1 MVKGESLVR
10 IRTEES
16 MVALPKSKV
25 LVEVKL
31 VLKTNSVAKTEVE
44 MNNKIE
50 ITAQKRKD
58 DEEEEEDMMEA
69 IGEVCND
76 EKDQKLKK
84 MWWEKPKKRKKRN
97 RV

>member
-31 VLKTNSVAKTEVE
+31 VLKTNSVAETEVE
-44 MNNKIE
+44 MDNRIE
-50 ITAQKRKD
+50 VTAQKRKD
-58 DEEEEEDMMEA
+58 EEDMMMGEA
-69 IGEVCND
+69 IWGS
-76 EKDQKLKK
+76 L
-84 MWWEKPKKRKKRN
+84 
-97 RV
+97 

>member
-10 IRTEES
+10 IRREES

-31 VLKTNSVAKTEVE
+31 VLKTNSVAETEME
-44 MNNKIE
+44 MEIRNE
-50 ITAQKRKD
+50 ITAQKRVD
-58 DEEEEEDMMEA
+58 GEEEDMMEA

-76 EKDQKLKK
+76 QSKELFV
-84 MWWEKPKKRKKRN
+84 WIRLWRN
-97 RV
+97 CV